1 MAMAGGV
8 LGWESSDLTQGVGES
23 GEASLRSKRGRRRAG
38 QRGEAQVGRLGTSS
52 PWRAAAR
59 AVTAW
64 RVSIGCEG
72 RWRGRSTAGR
82 GARLGMGLGR
92 ARNR

>member
-8 LGWESSDLTQGVGES
+8 LGWESSDLAQGAGES

-52 PWRAAAR
+52 PWRAAAG
-59 AVTAW
+59 AVIVW
-64 RVSIGCEG
+64 RV
-72 RWRGRSTAGR
+72 RRG
-82 GARLGMGLGR
+82 
-92 ARNR
+92 